1 MTIKFR
7 FVWVDDH
14 VERAQGFIGGLNG
27 TLRQTAV
34 ETNLEVVA
42 VTKTLFDDLSQ
53 KASDWVSSTPDLIML
68 DHNFSKVAQR
78 MFDLHG
84 SALAHLLRIQLPKTP
99 IVCVSGQQINSDQFN
114 IEDLSEYTYIF
125 DVNQINSEENLERLF
140 AIARDFKLLCFPEKK
155 PVRQALIEV
164 LLPPEIDK
172 LSLLSVLPEEFE
184 GTFVH
189 GTSPHRMARWVL
201 NILMRRPGF
210 LCDPLEVATFL
221 GLNEAAF
228 VRKVKHHFE
237 PARYK
242 GPFAT
247 DTNPLWWASALTDV
261 LYQVL
266 PQQMALSPS
275 VAGRQFADILEEDF
289 SRCGVTNEHTPA
301 PDVVA
306 YTDPTKSER
315 RAVRSSHT
323 IPLSEE
329 ASSVLGFST
338 RLRIRKERRGAGVG

>member
-1 MTIKFR
+1 MTIKFL
-7 FVWVDDH
+7 FIWVDDH

-27 TLRQTAV
+27 SLRKTPI
-34 ETNLEVVA
+34 ETNLEVVP

-53 KASDWVSSTPDLIML
+53 KASDWISNPPDMIML
-68 DHNFSKVAQR
+68 DHDFSKVTQR
-78 MFDLHG
+78 MFDIRG

-99 IVCVSGQQINSDQFN
+99 IVCMSGQKINSDQFN

-140 AIARDFKLLCFPEKK
+140 SIASDFNLLCFPGKNA
-155 PVRQALIEV
+155 VRQALVEV
-164 LLPPEIDK
+164 LLPPEADK
-172 LSLLSVLPEEFE
+172 LSLLSILPEEFE

-189 GTSPHRMARWVL
+189 GMSPHRMARWVL
-201 NILMRRPGF
+201 NIFMRRPGF
-210 LCDPLEVATFL
+210 LCDSLEAATML

-228 VRKVKHHFE
+228 FGKVKHQFE
-237 PARYK
+237 PALYK

-247 DTNPLWWASALTDV
+247 ETRPLWWASALTDV
-261 LYQVL
+261 LYEVL
-266 PQQMALSPS
+266 PQHMALSPTS
-275 VAGRQFADILEEDF
+275 AGRQFAGITEEDF

-306 YTDPTKSER
+306 YTDATKSER
-315 RAVRSSHT
+315 RAVRHGFT

-338 RLRIRKERRGAGVG
+338 RLRIRNERRGAAVG